1 MELRQLRY
9 FVAVVEEGGFSRAAE
24 RLHIV
29 QSAVSQQV
37 RRLERELGLTLFERS
52 TRRVTLTAAGERL
65 LPEAR
70 EVLAA
75 ADRTRRIAAEIAASD
90 TATLRLGTVRGPGDR
105 VYRLLARLAESAP
118 GLRVRVRGLPV
129 ADRLAAVRA
138 GALDAALVRALPAA
152 PGLELIPLWEDP
164 LYVAL
169 PARHPAAAL
178 ALPALRDLAG
188 LPLRLAER
196 ARNAPFHDLVTGAVR
211 AAAGADAPAG
221 PPFTD
226 LQDTL
231 TAIGAEGDRA
241 PSWTVFYQ
249 VTGLPEVA
257 GTVIRPLASPAV
269 TTSLAVLPG
278 PPGPALRGLLAA
290 AAPAPTGS

>member
-1 MELRQLRY
+1 MEIRQLRY
-9 FVAVVEEGGFSRAAE
+9 FVAVAEEGGFARAAE

-52 TRRVTLTAAGERL
+52 TRRVALTAAGARL

-70 EVLAA
+70 SVLDA
-75 ADRTRRIAAEIAASD
+75 ADRTRRTAERIAAGETGALD
-90 TATLRLGTVRGPGDR
+90 LGAVRGPGDR
-105 VYRLLARLAESAP
+105 VYRLLSRLADLAP
-118 GLRVRVRGLPV
+118 DLRVRVRRMP
-129 ADRLAAVRA
+129 ASERLAAVRT
-138 GALDAALVRALPAA
+138 GALDAALVRALPVA
-152 PGLELIPLWEDP
+152 PGLELLPLWQDP

-178 ALPALRDLAG
+178 ARPALGDLAE

-196 ARNAPFHDLVTGAVR
+196 ERNAPFHDLVTSAFREAIGHAPT
-211 AAAGADAPAG
+211 AAA
-221 PPFTD
+221 PFTD

-241 PSWTVFYQ
+241 PSWTVFYE

-257 GTVIRPLASPAV
+257 GTAIRPLAAPPI
-269 TTSLAVLPG
+269 TIFLAVLPG
-278 PPGPALRGLLAA
+278 VPGPALRQLLAA
-290 AAPAPTGS
+290 AADTH

>member
-9 FVAVVEEGGFSRAAE
+9 FVAVAEEGGFSRAAE

-52 TRRVTLTAAGERL
+52 TRRVVLTEAGDRL

-70 EVLAA
+70 DVLAA
-75 ADRTRRIAAEIAASD
+75 ADRTRRIAAEIAESD
-90 TATLRLGTVRGPGDR
+90 TTTLRLGTVRGPGDR
-105 VYRLLARLAESAP
+105 VYRLLSRLAELAP
-118 GLRVRVRGLPV
+118 ELRVRVRGLPV
-129 ADRLAAVRA
+129 ADRLAAVR
-138 GALDAALVRALPAA
+138 GGELDAALVRALPAT
-152 PGLELIPLWEDP
+152 PGLEPIPLWTDP

-178 ALPALRDLAG
+178 PVPKLRDLAG

-196 ARNAPFHDLVTGAVR
+196 ERNAPFHDLVTSAVR
-211 AAAGADAPAG
+211 AASNAGPLAG

-231 TAIGAEGDRA
+231 TAIGAEGERA
-241 PSWTVFYQ
+241 PSWTVFYR

-257 GTVIRPLASPAV
+257 GTVIRPLADPVV

-278 PPGPALRGLLAA
+278 PPGPALRLLLAA
-290 AAPAPTGS
+290 ARSFS